1 MHLGVLRMP
10 IVTVFEVLQKLSVLV
25 ELFLH
30 CLKARNQLILKNAD
44 ELIKP
49 CDLISHFR
57 SL

>member
-30 CLKARNQLILKNAD
+30 RLKSSDKLILKNAD